1 MLKEV
6 FEFRRQIVITLDI
19 LVVVGSFV
27 AAHFLRLFILRFIPF
42 GAAIQLANYWELMVV
57 TVFLWGWIL
66 SLGGA
71 YGADRFTSISGEVG
85 TVFKTVFF
93 GSLILLSGAFLLKV
107 YFPARSLIVIFAGVS
122 FLFLVLDKIVICYL
136 INHLRK
142 RGYHRK
148 LVIIVGTGKKAAEL
162 IDAVKDDPGQGLE
175 IVGFIDAERAKMG
188 KRIYGARIL
197 GGFQDLK
204 EVLHRHPVDE
214 VIFASPEKKFEV
226 GEMIQLCEDEGVVV
240 SVITDFP
247 VSTHTHVELRMAHNL
262 PLLTLSRVPHSPWQF
277 FVKRIMDIVISG
289 LALIILSPVLL
300 VVAALVKFTS
310 PGPVLYEWRVVGFN
324 KRPFKSWKF
333 RTMVDNADELKA
345 ELVERN
351 EMMGPVFKM
360 RNDPRVTGVGRA
372 LRRFSLDE
380 LPQLYSVLKGDMSLV
395 GPRPPLEGEVDRF
408 DSWHRRKLSLKPG
421 LTCLWQVSGRNEI
434 RDFDEWAKLDLGYI
448 DNWSLWLDLKILFKT
463 ASVVLGGTG
472 R

>member
-1 MLKEV
+1 M
-6 FEFRRQIVITLDI
+6 FRGFFNFRRQIAITLDI
-19 LVVVGSFV
+19 VVVVGSFV

-57 TVFLWGWIL
+57 IVFLWWWIL

-93 GSLILLSGAFLLKV
+93 GTLILLSGAFLLKV

-122 FLFLVLDKIVICYL
+122 FVFLSLEKTAIYYL
-136 INHLRK
+136 INHLRE

-148 LVIIVGTGKKAAEL
+148 PVIIVGTGKKAREF
-162 IDAVKDDPGQGLE
+162 IDAVKDNPGQALE
-175 IVGFIDAERAKMG
+175 IVGFIDAERAKVG
-188 KRIYGARIL
+188 KKIHGASIL

-247 VSTHTHVELRMAHNL
+247 VSATTHVELRMAHNL
-262 PLLTLSRVPHSPWQF
+262 PLLILSRVPRSPWQF

-300 VVAALVKFTS
+300 VATALVKFTS
-310 PGPVLYEWRVVGFN
+310 PGPVFYEWRVLGLN

-345 ELVERN
+345 DLLKRN
-351 EMMGPVFKM
+351 EMVGPVFKM
-360 RNDPRVTGVGRA
+360 RDDPRVTGVGRA

-395 GPRPPLEGEVDRF
+395 GPRPPLEGEVNRF
-408 DSWHRRKLSLKPG
+408 ESWHRRKLSLKPG

-434 RDFDEWAKLDLGYI
+434 RNFDEWAKLDLEYI
-448 DNWSLWLDLKILFKT
+448 DNWSLWRDLKILFKT
-463 ASVVLGGTG
+463 VGVVLGGSG